1 MRAESEE
8 TLVENI
14 TYPGIHQDFNQTTEE
29 TGYTNQSVWQPPARF
44 AAYDFFSRRRP

>member
-14 TYPGIHQDFNQTTEE
+14 TYPGIHQDFNQATEE
-29 TGYTNQSVWQPPARF
+29 TGY
-44 AAYDFFSRRRP
+44 SRQNTG